1 MEHLIPMCVM
11 CAKHE
16 IGTFNGSTDAT
27 CSAACEAALIK
38 QVQEI
43 NRKLDAF
50 QRKGNQRANKYAK
63 DESDTYAV
71 RA

>member
-16 IGTFNGSTDAT
+16 IGTFDGATDAT

-43 NRKLDAF
+43 NRKLGLDPNF
-50 QRKGNQRANKYAK
+50 ELRFKERELEGK
-63 DESDTYAV
+63 
-71 RA
+71 